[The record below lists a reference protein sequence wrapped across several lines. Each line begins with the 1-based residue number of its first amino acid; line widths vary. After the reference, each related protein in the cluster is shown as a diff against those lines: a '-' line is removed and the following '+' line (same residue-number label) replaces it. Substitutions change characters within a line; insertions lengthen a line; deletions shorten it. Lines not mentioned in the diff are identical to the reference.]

1 MSDMELHQ
9 PGVTRW
15 WHLSSV
21 GLFFAAGYFLISW
34 SPSLLSRTW
43 YFQGLVSGLSAV
55 AGYALGVVVAWV
67 LFKIAALLH
76 LRVSIRAEAGPLLRA
91 AAYVFGAVIVVGL
104 TVANAR
110 SQARTAALVHLQ
122 PLRPV
127 DWVGAIAL
135 ALGIFVVALA
145 LARGLRRV
153 TRRLAAAVSRVL
165 PRTVSTVLS
174 VAIVV
179 SAVAWV
185 SDSVLFTRGLQA
197 LGAFA
202 QQIDATPPAGR
213 VAPTKATLSGS
224 PASKEAWQT
233 LGKQG
238 QMFVTNGPS
247 AEDISAATG
256 EPAKEPIRVY
266 AGGPQE
272 RTLSE
277 LAAAVVAELQRTDAF
292 HRKVLVVVTTT
303 GTGWVDDWTAQ
314 SIEYLAGG
322 DSAIAAMQYSN
333 VWSALSL
340 LIDTETSRAGGKAL
354 FDAVYAEW
362 SRLPEDDRPL
372 LLVSGESLGAYGGH
386 GAFTD
391 VRDMMAKAQG
401 GVWVGTP
408 SFTQIAAELTAARNP
423 GSPQIV
429 PVYDDGRHIRFA
441 TRAEEVTEDYYGR
454 PYGAWEFPR
463 FVYAQHPS
471 DPVVWWN
478 PATLG
483 SEPEWLREPRGRD
496 VNPDMTWIPFVTFW
510 QLTSDMPLGHDPPNG
525 FGHRYGPELVSYW
538 GAVMGD
544 QPGKDYARLV
554 AGIEKT
560 VNPPS

>member
-21 GLFFAAGYFLISW
+21 GLLFGASYFLISW

-43 YFQGLVSGLSAV
+43 YFQGLVSGLSSI
-55 AGYALGVVVAWV
+55 AGYGLGTLVAWLLGKV
-67 LFKIAALLH
+67 VGLLH
-76 LRVSIRAEAGPLLRA
+76 LRVTIRREAGELLRA
-91 AAYVFGAVIVVGL
+91 AAYVFGAVVVVGL
-104 TVANAR
+104 TVSYAR
-110 SQARTAALVHLQ
+110 SQARTAALVHLE
-122 PLRPV
+122 PLRPI
-127 DWVGAIAL
+127 DWVGAILLAL
-135 ALGIFVVALA
+135 AIGAVLLGT
-145 LARGLRRV
+145 ARGLRRL
-153 TRRLAAAVSRVL
+153 THRLALAVGKVL
-165 PRTVSTVLS
+165 PRTIATLL
-174 VAIVV
+174 
-179 SAVAWV
+179 SAVVMVTAIGWIT
-185 SDSVLFTRGLQA
+185 DNVLFHRGLQA

-202 QQIDATPPAGR
+202 QQIDAKPPEGR
-213 VAPTKATLSGS
+213 SAPTSPTLSGS
-224 PASKEAWQT
+224 PASREPWET

-238 QMFVTNGPS
+238 QMFVTNGPTA
-247 AEDISAATG
+247 AEISAATG

-266 AGGPQE
+266 AGGPQK
-272 RTLSE
+272 RTLAQLS
-277 LAAAVVAELQRTDAF
+277 AAVVAELQRTGGFD
-292 HRKVLVVVTTT
+292 RRVLVVVTTT

-314 SIEYLAGG
+314 SIEYLADG

-340 LIDTETSRAGGKAL
+340 LTDTETARAGGKAL

-362 SRLPEDDRPL
+362 ERLPADHRPM

-386 GAFTD
+386 GAFRD
-391 VRDMMAKAQG
+391 VEDMMARAQG
-401 GVWVGTP
+401 GVWVGTT
-408 SFTQIAAELTAARNP
+408 SFTQIAADLTARRNP
-423 GSPQIV
+423 GSPEIV
-429 PVYDDGRHIRFA
+429 PVYDDGRHIRF
-441 TRAEEVTEDYYGR
+441 TSRAEEVMHDYYGR

-483 SEPEWLREPRGRD
+483 SEPDWLREPRGRD
-496 VNPDMTWIPFVTFW
+496 VNPDVTWIPFVTFW
-510 QLTSDMPLGHDPPNG
+510 QLASDMPLGHDPPNG

-544 QPGKDYARLV
+544 EPGADYSRLI

-560 VNPPS
+560 INPPK

>member
-1 MSDMELHQ
+1 MSDMRLRQ

-15 WHLSSV
+15 WHLSSI

-43 YFQGLVSGLSAV
+43 YFQGLISGLSAL
-55 AGYALGVVVAWV
+55 AGYALGVVVAWI
-67 LFKIAALLH
+67 LFRIAALLH
-76 LRVSIRAEAGPLLRA
+76 LSISIRSEAGPLIRA
-91 AAYVFGAVIVVGL
+91 AAWVFGAVAVVGI
-104 TVANAR
+104 TVSNAR
-110 SQARTAALVHLQ
+110 SQARTAELVHLQ

-135 ALGIFVVALA
+135 ALGIVAVGLA
-145 LARGLRRV
+145 VARGLRHL
-153 TRRLAAAVSRVL
+153 TRRLANAVGQVL
-165 PRTVSTVLS
+165 PRTIATLLS
-174 VAIVV
+174 VVV
-179 SAVAWV
+179 VITAVGWV
-185 SDSVLFTRGLQA
+185 TDNVLFHRGLQA

-202 QQIDATPPAGR
+202 QEIDATPPQGR
-213 VAPTKATLSGS
+213 SAPTKDTLSGS
-224 PASKEAWQT
+224 PASAEAWET

-247 AEDISAATG
+247 ADDISAATG
-256 EPAKEPIRVY
+256 EPAMEPIRVY
-266 AGGPQE
+266 AGGPQK
-272 RTLSE
+272 RTLPE
-277 LAAAVVAELQRTDAF
+277 LASAVVAELNRTGAF
-292 HRKVLVVVTTT
+292 DRKVLVVVTTT

-314 SIEYLAGG
+314 SIEFLAGG

-340 LIDTETSRAGGKAL
+340 LTDTETSRAGGKAL
-354 FDAVYAEW
+354 FDAIHAEW
-362 SRLPEDDRPL
+362 LRLPEDDRPM

-386 GAFTD
+386 GAFDD
-391 VRDMMAKAQG
+391 VADMMARAQG

-408 SFTQIAAELTAARNP
+408 SFTQIAAQLTAERNP

-429 PVYDDGRHIRFA
+429 PVHDDGRHIRFA
-441 TRAEEVTEDYYGR
+441 SRAEEVVEDYYGR
-454 PYGAWEFPR
+454 PYGAWDFPR

-478 PATLG
+478 PATVG

-496 VNPDMTWIPFVTFW
+496 VNPDVTWIPFVTFW
-510 QLTSDMPLGHDPPNG
+510 QLTSDMPIGHDPPNG

-544 QPGKDYARLV
+544 DPGKDYSRLI
-554 AGIEKT
+554 AGIEKS
-560 VNPPS
+560 VNPPQ

>member
-1 MSDMELHQ
+1 MSDMELRQ

-43 YFQGLVSGLSAV
+43 YFQGLVSGLSAI
-55 AGYALGVVVAWV
+55 AGYALGVLLAWV
-67 LFKIAALLH
+67 FGRIAVLLH
-76 LRVSIRAEAGPLLRA
+76 LRISIRSEAAPLLRA
-91 AAYVFGAVIVVGL
+91 AAYVFGSVVVVGL
-104 TVANAR
+104 TVSNAR
-110 SQARTAALVHLQ
+110 SQARTAGLVQLE
-122 PLRPV
+122 PLRPI

-135 ALGIFVVALA
+135 AVAIFVAALA
-145 LARGLRRV
+145 VARGLRRL
-153 TRRLAAAVSRVL
+153 TRRLTIAVSRVL
-165 PRTVSTVLS
+165 PRAVSTVLS
-174 VAIVV
+174 VAVV
-179 SAVAWV
+179 VTAVVWV
-185 SDSVLFTRGLQA
+185 SDSVLLNRGLQA

-202 QQIDATPPAGR
+202 QRIDATPPEGR
-213 VAPTKATLSGS
+213 SAPTKDTLSGS
-224 PASKEAWQT
+224 PASLEAWDT

-247 AEDISAATG
+247 ADEIASATG
-256 EPAKEPIRVY
+256 EPAMEPIRVY
-266 AGGPQE
+266 AGGPQK
-272 RTLSE
+272 RTLPE

-292 HRKVLVVVTTT
+292 DRKVLVVVTTT

-340 LIDTETSRAGGKAL
+340 ITDMETSRAGGKAL
-354 FDAVYAEW
+354 FDAVHSEW
-362 SRLPEDDRPL
+362 LRLPENDRPM

-391 VRDMMAKAQG
+391 AQDMMAKAQG

-408 SFTQIAAELTAARNP
+408 SFTQIAAQLTAARNP
-423 GSPQIV
+423 GSPQIA
-429 PVYDDGRHIRFA
+429 PVYDDGRNIRFP
-441 TRAEEVTEDYYGR
+441 TRAQEVTEDYYGR
-454 PYGAWEFPR
+454 PYGTWEFPR

-496 VNPDMTWIPFVTFW
+496 VNPDVTWIPFVTFW

-544 QPGKDYARLV
+544 EPGADYSRLV

-560 VNPPS
+560 VNPPQ